1 MMKTWTLGL
10 VAAGMLMSAPIA
22 AQADESEQAA
32 VQPAGETVSC
42 IDTHRVRDTKVL
54 DNQTVLFRMRGGP
67 DYEMKLTRRCPGL
80 KMQRTIVYE
89 PMPSHKLCTVDTI
102 KVPITSS
109 GGLFSNNFT
118 HCLIDSFTEVPEEA
132 DDNKEGA

>member
-1 MMKTWTLGL
+1 MMKTWTTGL

-22 AQADESEQAA
+22 AHADDAEQAA
-32 VQPAGETVSC
+32 VQPAGETVNC
-42 IDTHRVRDTKVL
+42 IDTHRVRNTKVL

-89 PMPSHKLCTVDTI
+89 PMPSPKLCTVDTI
-102 KVPITSS
+102 KVPVTTS
-109 GGLFSNNFT
+109 GGLFSKNFT
-118 HCLIDSFTEVPEEA
+118 HCLIDSFTEVPEDSGEE
-132 DDNKEGA
+132 KEGA